1 MTKRWNLDRVMRFL
15 RNMVLASVAIVLVYY
30 LRGVLFPFFAA
41 FLIAYIVDPLV
52 NWLQKKVKHRI
63 IAVIIVLLI
72 AGLVIGGALRLFIPM
87 VVNEIQ
93 NLGILI
99 AKMFNDSEWSS
110 RIAHLMPGGLF
121 ETIHSLISWDQLAVA
136 MQRLDFWSEV
146 QNIAGKVLPG
156 AWGVLSYTG
165 TIVLWFSGAA
175 VIFMYLVFI
184 MLDMPKLRRGLFS
197 LLPDKYADGAVSFVK
212 ETDVFMG
219 TYVWQIPGSGKDYPI
234 NPGESF
240 VIAASGIDHSK
251 TATTVD
257 LSTAEFETICDK
269 YKEKGGQPDAN
280 ALNMT
285 LRCTIK
291 ETGLGNQ
298 LGKFTDGAWVIFYP
312 SQPLRKDGEYL
323 ESNHANNY
331 GQEVLKSDVLDA
343 IDLLKTENPDDK
355 RLPIALDAGW
365 IKCKTTGGNQ
375 SVVRKVA
382 ETLPDGRIVLQDT
395 NNTTDDFTVN
405 DTPQIRRYGV
415 KRPAWSTWNTA
426 Q

>member
-1 MTKRWNLDRVMRFL
+1 MRIPTIITMGCLAALLLSCVKEGSVEYVRWTPVLDESSLGKDIPRPDSYHVRMTNIGTEQALEFDWSTSSPNAFRLVPGIYNVTVSAQGTTGGKACNYIG
-15 RNMVLASVAIVLVYY
+15 SVAGIEI
-30 LRGVLFPFFAA
+30 FDEKSASPA
-41 FLIAYIVDPLV
+41 
-52 NWLQKKVKHRI
+52 
-63 IAVIIVLLI
+63 
-72 AGLVIGGALRLFIPM
+72 IPIS
-87 VVNEIQ
+87 VSI
-93 NLGILI
+93 
-99 AKMFNDSEWSS
+99 SS
-110 RIAHLMPGGLF
+110 A
-121 ETIHSLISWDQLAVA
+121 
-136 MQRLDFWSEV
+136 
-146 QNIAGKVLPG
+146 
-156 AWGVLSYTG
+156 
-165 TIVLWFSGAA
+165 
-175 VIFMYLVFI
+175 LVFKEI
-184 MLDMPKLRRGLFS
+184 HYNASMVTGSASARYLKDTFFEVYNNS
-197 LLPDKYADGAVSFVK
+197 DQVVYADGICLGDPLSDKVYDFSDKLEHA
-212 ETDVFMG
+212 DQYVFIG

-291 ETGLGNQ
+291 ESGLGNQ

-365 IKCKTTGGNQ
+365 IKCKTTGSNQ